1 MYELTNK
8 SICTNMYNQYNQ
20 YNRRLCIVFV
30 QENDNSSIM
39 LSCPLRLNSNF
50 LEEQ

>member
-8 SICTNMYNQYNQ
+8 SICTNMYNQYN
-20 YNRRLCIVFV
+20 RRLGIVFV
-30 QENDNSSIM
+30 QGNDNSSIM